1 MDNFKVIFVNVFLFQ
16 VWFSAQKL
24 FASLIFILK
33 FSQHQ
38 WIVKIWNNCFLLLFL
53 KLFAAHNLL
62 ETYVMRDHSDLSH
75 TPNINKNL
83 LLEVVVVFCYFLT
96 FSQMC
101 IVCWGLIPWKQDF
114 TSLSLLLFTKKKI
127 SRSSYD
133 VIMAYYDVILILLL
147 FRFVANVQDL

>member
-62 ETYVMRDHSDLSH
+62 ETYVMRDSSDLSH